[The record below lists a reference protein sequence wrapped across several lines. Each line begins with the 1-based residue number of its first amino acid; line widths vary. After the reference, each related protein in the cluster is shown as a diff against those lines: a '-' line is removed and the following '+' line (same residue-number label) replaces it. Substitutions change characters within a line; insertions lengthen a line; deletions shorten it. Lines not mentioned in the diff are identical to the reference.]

1 MDSVTFSFII
11 NMILKG
17 LGYFLFCYKHNMI
30 LKLLEDTFWI
40 NQFNIEIYLKN
51 LNNKIFKIVNI

>member
-1 MDSVTFSFII
+1 
-11 NMILKG
+11 MILKG

-30 LKLLEDTFWI
+30 LKLLYDTFWI